1 MFLPAVAALVDVAH
15 ILDDAPRASALVEAL
30 TPYLGRVAV
39 AGLAGFAVG
48 PVSGYLGLASLTAG
62 DHEAAVRFLR
72 QAVDENVAQGT
83 RPHEARARRDLAAAL
98 RARGGPGDAG
108 EAARQAAEA
117 RDIAADIG
125 LTL

>member
-1 MFLPAVAALVDVAH
+1 M
-15 ILDDAPRASALVEAL
+15 EAL

-48 PVSGYLGLASLTAG
+48 PVSGYLGLSALTAG
-62 DHEAAVRFLR
+62 EHDAAVRFLR
-72 QAVDENVAQGT
+72 QAIDESFAQGT
-83 RPHEARARRDLAAAL
+83 RPFEARARRDLAAAL